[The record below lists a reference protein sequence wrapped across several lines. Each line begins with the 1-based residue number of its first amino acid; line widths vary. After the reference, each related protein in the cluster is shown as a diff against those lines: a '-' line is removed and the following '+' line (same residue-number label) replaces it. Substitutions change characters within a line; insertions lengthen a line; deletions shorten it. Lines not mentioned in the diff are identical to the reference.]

1 MSSFTE
7 ELLVECLKDLKTDA
21 EALTLKL
28 DVIKLDISIS
38 AINNVLGFKKRLK
51 TLTFRIAVLD
61 ASGKARQER
70 KQATLGELYDSEVL
84 GDLFKAR
91 DLRAELD
98 RLFHDLESFRR
109 KHYATSR

>member
-7 ELLVECLKDLKTDA
+7 ELLVECLKDLKTGA

-28 DVIKLDISIS
+28 DVTKLDISIS
-38 AINNVLGFKKRLK
+38 AINNVLGFEKKIK
-51 TLTFRIAVLD
+51 TLTFRTAVLD

-70 KQATLGELYDSEVL
+70 KQATLGELYACEVL
-84 GDLFKAR
+84 ADLVKAR

-98 RLFHDLESFRR
+98 RLFQDLESFKAKR
-109 KHYATSR
+109 YVTSR